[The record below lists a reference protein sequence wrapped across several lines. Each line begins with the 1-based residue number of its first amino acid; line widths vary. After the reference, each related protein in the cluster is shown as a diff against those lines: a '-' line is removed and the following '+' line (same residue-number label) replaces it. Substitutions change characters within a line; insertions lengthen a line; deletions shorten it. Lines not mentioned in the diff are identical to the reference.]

1 MEKLDVLIFDEI
13 SMIQVDMLDWLEG
26 ASRALLGLMHP
37 RANRW

>member
-26 ASRALLGLMHP
+26 RQAGLCL
-37 RANRW
+37 A